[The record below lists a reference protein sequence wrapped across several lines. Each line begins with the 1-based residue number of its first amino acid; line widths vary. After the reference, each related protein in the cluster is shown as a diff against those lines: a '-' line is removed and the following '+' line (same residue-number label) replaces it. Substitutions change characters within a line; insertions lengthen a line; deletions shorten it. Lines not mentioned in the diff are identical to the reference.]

1 MASIATAIAVR
12 ERHCVICFTL
22 PIQASAQEIRIQKRS
37 QKRSHVRTT
46 MLPHAVKKTSRLVC
60 VFALRKFL
68 AQRDCRK
75 SAADG
80 DNNFFF
86 RKQNV
91 DLLT

>member
-1 MASIATAIAVR
+1 
-12 ERHCVICFTL
+12 
-22 PIQASAQEIRIQKRS
+22 
-37 QKRSHVRTT
+37 
-46 MLPHAVKKTSRLVC
+46 MLPHAVKQTPSSARI
-60 VFALRKFL
+60 FALRKFL